1 MDDMPKVRGD
11 ILGSKI
17 PSVLAVSG
25 MPKRAGLEKT
35 WFEEKAKG

>member
-1 MDDMPKVRGD
+1 MDDVPKVRGD

-35 WFEEKAKG
+35 LVRGKGES